1 MIVLGCHHNA
11 IEETQPM
18 KLKEKVSWLMGT
30 VQRSLFPLLDECLVS
45 PLTEEEKR
53 LVKILELV
61 HIEQYVPKN
70 ASRQWLGRPIKERE
84 AIARSFVAK
93 AVLQYVHTRSLLHA
107 LRTTATLR
115 AICGF
120 ATRRDVPSES
130 TFSRAFAEF
139 ATSALP
145 TVVHDALVTE
155 HLRTELI
162 GHVSRD
168 ATAIQGR
175 EKPVKKVKQ
184 AKAARKKGR
193 PAKGVQREPTEPK
206 RLDVQRRQSA
216 QDAIALLPTACDRG
230 VKKNAK
236 GYTETWNGFKLHVD
250 VNDLG
255 LPLSAILTAASVHD
269 SQVAI
274 PLMKLTSGKVASC
287 YDLMDAAYDAG
298 PIWEQSRALGHMP
311 IIDRN
316 PRGGAV
322 VPMAPHEAQRYN
334 ERTAVERFNSRLK
347 EDFGGRNVM
356 VRGAGK
362 VMVHLMF
369 GVVAL
374 FADQLLKVTGC

>member
-1 MIVLGCHHNA
+1 M
-11 IEETQPM
+11 
-18 KLKEKVSWLMGT
+18 
-30 VQRSLFPLLDECLVS
+30 
-45 PLTEEEKR
+45 
-53 LVKILELV
+53 
-61 HIEQYVPKN
+61 
-70 ASRQWLGRPIKERE
+70 
-84 AIARSFVAK
+84 
-93 AVLQYVHTRSLLHA
+93 LHA

-115 AICGF
+115 AICGC
-120 ATRRDVPSES
+120 ANRRDVPSES
-130 TFSRAFAEF
+130 TCSRACAEC
-139 ATSALP
+139 ATSGLA

-155 HLRTELI
+155 HLRTALI

-184 AKAARKKGR
+184 PKAPRKKGR
-193 PAKGVQREPTEPK
+193 PAKGGQREPTDPQ

-230 VKKNAK
+230 VKQNAK
-236 GYTETWNGFKLHVD
+236 GDTETWNGLKLHVD
-250 VNDLG
+250 VHDIG
-255 LPLSAILTAASVHD
+255 LPLSAIVTSASVHE

-274 PLMKLTSGKVASC
+274 PLMKLTSGKVTYC

-298 PIWEQSRALGHMP
+298 QIWEQSRALGHVP

-322 VPMAPHEAQRYN
+322 VPMAPHETQRYN

-347 EDFGGRNVM
+347 EAFGGRNVM

-362 VMVHLMF
+362 VMIPLMF

-374 FADQLLKVTGC
+374 CADQLLNVTGCGRSQASILTRREWCAHNPANQRPLGRPEARQAHKQLIMSLDTASNSTSQNFCKRLRCVPCSASSTGLENITQWMILSSFSRQHTAQSSAKYLSKSNLIC